1 MAKNLVIVES
11 PAKAKTLKKFLGSS
25 YKIEASVGHVRD
37 LPKSQLGIDVDKDY
51 EPRYITIRGKGEVLS
66 KLRKEV
72 KAADKVYLA
81 TDPDREGEA
90 ISWHLMQAL
99 RLDEKSASR
108 ITFNEITKNAVK
120 KSIKEAREIDMNL
133 VDAQQARR
141 ELDRIVG
148 YKLSPLLWKKVKK
161 GLSAG
166 RVQSATLKL
175 ICDREEE
182 VDCFIPEE
190 YWSLEAELKSSN
202 GLLRAKLHTHKDAKT
217 ELKSKEDC
225 QQVMDAVKDEEFVTD
240 EVKKGLRS
248 KKPSPPFTTST
259 LQQEASKLLGFA
271 TRKTMSVAQQLYE
284 GVDVKDK
291 GTLGL
296 VTYIRTDS
304 TRIADEAFEDAS
316 SYIKDNFGPAY
327 AAAEKP
333 TYKIRERAQDAHEAI
348 RPSYTDLS
356 PEILKDSLPRD
367 HYRLYKLIWERFV
380 ASLMVP
386 AEYDTLSVKIKAGE
400 YGFRA
405 SGSILRFDGYLAAY
419 KKNEDKEEDT
429 KIPVLQEK
437 EKLKLV
443 KLDPAQHFTQAPP
456 RYTEAM
462 LVKSMEELGIGRP
475 STYSAT
481 ISNIT
486 QRYYVI
492 KENKMFYVTELG
504 KIVNEI
510 MKTNFGD
517 IVDIDFTAKMEEDL
531 DRIEEG
537 KLEWKEVIRQF
548 YPSLEEKIREAEKAI
563 GEIEVEDP
571 RTDVICEKCGR
582 NMVIKYGRF
591 GKFLACPGFPDCRNA
606 KPLYEDA
613 EVECPLCASKVLI
626 KKTKKGRVYYG
637 CENNPNC
644 GFLSWNKPAGEKCPV
659 CGEFLVIKGSKKPKI
674 ACSNSQCGFSK
685 EMDDNRDI

>member
-225 QQVMDAVKDEEFVTD
+225 QQVMDAVKNEEFVTD

-348 RPSYTDLS
+348 RPSYTDLT

-419 KKNEDKEEDT
+419 KKNEEKEEDT

>member
-348 RPSYTDLS
+348 RPSYTDLT